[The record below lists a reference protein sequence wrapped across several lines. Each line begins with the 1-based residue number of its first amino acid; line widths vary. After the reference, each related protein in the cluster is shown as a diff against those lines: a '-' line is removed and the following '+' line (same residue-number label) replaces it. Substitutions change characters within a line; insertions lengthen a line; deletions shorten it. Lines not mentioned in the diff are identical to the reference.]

1 MGRLLITSIE
11 VNKYVCLLYDYDAST
26 ILLEPLNNR
35 TGQEIFIAYSKLKF
49 YITERGF
56 QPKIHW
62 IDNEAYKALKI
73 CDRKNHISH
82 QLVPPDMHRI
92 NTAERDIRIRKNRF
106 ISGLPGTEKLFPMH
120 LWDRL
125 LDQAHVTLN
134 MLRTSRHNPNISVH
148 DMMDINCDFNKL
160 PLAPQ
165 FTKVVLHEKP
175 NRNCTWVH
183 NGLQFWYIGP
193 AVEHYQRYKVY
204 ITKTRAE
211 RITDTVE
218 FLPENTNMPVISSAN
233 ASTHAKIDLIS
244 ALKNLVP
251 YSAFASLGTEKL
263 DGFGKLSDIF
273 QGKITENAKLE
284 TTEA

>member
-125 LDQAHVTLN
+125 LDQAQIMLS
-134 MLRTSRHNPNISVH
+134 MLRPSRHNTKISAH
-148 DMMDINCDFNKL
+148 AATKGNFDFNKT
-160 PLAPQ
+160 PLVPPSTNVI
-165 FTKVVLHEKP
+165 FHEKP
-175 NRNCTWVH
+175 IEGAH
-183 NGLQFWYIGP
+183 GDIMG
-193 AVEHYQRYKVY
+193 YK
-204 ITKTRAE
+204 A
-211 RITDTVE
+211 
-218 FLPENTNMPVISSAN
+218 
-233 ASTHAKIDLIS
+233 
-244 ALKNLVP
+244 
-251 YSAFASLGTEKL
+251 GT
-263 DGFGKLSDIF
+263 
-273 QGKITENAKLE
+273 
-284 TTEA
+284 